1 MLTTPALIESLVSS
15 EGFRSLAYDD
25 KQPWLELAPGEED
38 QVKGKIT
45 YGHGLTTREDGTP
58 VQLGDTI
65 TEGESLDRVA
75 RHVREEIE
83 PTLENLIH
91 HDLPSFQYDAIAHA
105 MYQYGAEEVSGWRLI
120 RRINAREDWEKIA
133 LEWINGTVMWMGE
146 PLFWSRRIKEVL
158 MFFGLDWR
166 AADNV
171 PADSD
176 IIEVIEDMGFTGEM
190 PVAGPVHTPARTE
203 YSYDEDLLEEQD
215 PIFDPTPETPLTTK
229 DLNEMQE
236 EHLRTGAPLSYERP
250 IMPVGKKPL
259 SINTKQ
265 AEEVP
270 YGIDPKA
277 GLQPKEEAE
286 RYRRAVKKEKGI
298 EMKQIGQGLTLTTGV
313 VAGANELSGETKTF
327 LDTLGTI
334 GLVLLATAFAIGIGY
349 WLIGYAREKWNERKE
364 IEAEINAVQGM
375 Y

>member
-1 MLTTPALIESLVSS
+1 M
-15 EGFRSLAYDD
+15 
-25 KQPWLELAPGEED
+25 
-38 QVKGKIT
+38 
-45 YGHGLTTREDGTP
+45 
-58 VQLGDTI
+58 
-65 TEGESLDRVA
+65 
-75 RHVREEIE
+75 
-83 PTLENLIH
+83 
-91 HDLPSFQYDAIAHA
+91 
-105 MYQYGAEEVSGWRLI
+105 
-120 RRINAREDWEKIA
+120 
-133 LEWINGTVMWMGE
+133 
-146 PLFWSRRIKEVL
+146 
-158 MFFGLDWR
+158 
-166 AADNV
+166 
-171 PADSD
+171 
-176 IIEVIEDMGFTGEM
+176 
-190 PVAGPVHTPARTE
+190 
-203 YSYDEDLLEEQD
+203 EEQD

>member
-1 MLTTPALIESLVSS
+1 MLTTPALIESLVAS

-38 QVKGKIT
+38 EVKGKIT
-45 YGHGLTTREDGTP
+45 YGHGLTTRADGSP

-91 HDLPSFQYDAIAHA
+91 HELPSFQYDAIAHA

-146 PLFWSRRIKEVL
+146 PMFWSRRIKEVL

-166 AADNV
+166 AAENV

-176 IIEVIEDMGFTGEM
+176 ILEVIEDMGFDGEM
-190 PVAGPVHTPARTE
+190 PVAGPVHTPTRTE
-203 YSYDEDLLEEQD
+203 YSYDEDLFNELEIKNSGEVITD
-215 PIFDPTPETPLTTK
+215 STPDTPWTTE
-229 DLNEMQE
+229 DLNIAQAES
-236 EHLRTGAPLSYERP
+236 LRTGKP
-250 IMPVGKKPL
+250 IDYGVPMTKLTKKTPVEAVHYLADEDKKPGNITVKPIED
-259 SINTKQ
+259 SQRGKGYAKSEMGKQGMIAGAGGSAAVAIGAAEPVVRFVDKYPSNTI
-265 AEEVP
+265 AIVF
-270 YGIDPKA
+270 A
-277 GLQPKEEAE
+277 GLLLFGLGLHFYGKWQRERGEDRAE
-286 RYRRAVKKEKGI
+286 D
-298 EMKQIGQGLTLTTGV
+298 L
-313 VAGANELSGETKTF
+313 
-327 LDTLGTI
+327 LG
-334 GLVLLATAFAIGIGY
+334 
-349 WLIGYAREKWNERKE
+349 
-364 IEAEINAVQGM
+364 
-375 Y
+375 

>member
-1 MLTTPALIESLVSS
+1 MLMTPALIESLVAS

-25 KQPWLELAPGEED
+25 EQPWLELAPGEED

-45 YGHGLTTREDGTP
+45 YGHGLTTREDGSP

-91 HDLPSFQYDAIAHA
+91 HELASFQYDAIAHA

-171 PADSD
+171 PPDSD
-176 IIEVIEDMGFTGEM
+176 ILEVIEDMGFDGEM
-190 PVAGPVHTPARTE
+190 PVAGPVH
-203 YSYDEDLLEEQD
+203 
-215 PIFDPTPETPLTTK
+215 DPTHNDYGVPMTKLTKKVPVESVHYLANEDKTPGNITVK
-229 DLNEMQE
+229 PIEDSQRGKGYAKQE
-236 EHLRTGAPLSYERP
+236 QGKQQIIAGAGGTAAVAIGAAE
-250 IMPVGKKPL
+250 PVLKVVDRY
-259 SINTKQ
+259 SINTI
-265 AEEVP
+265 A
-270 YGIDPKA
+270 
-277 GLQPKEEAE
+277 
-286 RYRRAVKKEKGI
+286 AVFL
-298 EMKQIGQGLTLTTGV
+298 GLTV
-313 VAGANELSGETKTF
+313 VGIITYYWGLWQRQRGEDNATD
-327 LDTLGTI
+327 LLG
-334 GLVLLATAFAIGIGY
+334 
-349 WLIGYAREKWNERKE
+349 
-364 IEAEINAVQGM
+364 
-375 Y
+375 